1 MDTDLAILADLYLQ
15 IREAERK
22 DQAFQLY
29 LKQFHFMITKQLHYE
44 TFTEYYNRMT
54 GGDIDIRPQAD
65 ILAEVEELRKYL

>member
-1 MDTDLAILADLYLQ
+1 MELDLAVMTDLYLQ

-29 LKQFHFMITKQLHYE
+29 LKQFHFMITKQMHFE
-44 TFTEYYNRMT
+44 TFNDYYARMT

>member
-1 MDTDLAILADLYLQ
+1 MGELFLR

-29 LKQFHFMITKQLHYE
+29 LKQFHFMITKQIHYE

-54 GGDIDIRPQAD
+54 GGDIDTRPEEE
-65 ILAEVEELRKYL
+65 ILAEVEAIRKQMKGGE

>member
-1 MDTDLAILADLYLQ
+1 MGELFLR

-54 GGDIDIRPQAD
+54 GGDIDTRPEAE
-65 ILAEVEELRKYL
+65 ILAEVEAIRKQMKGGE

>member
-1 MDTDLAILADLYLQ
+1 MGELFLR

-54 GGDIDIRPQAD
+54 GGDIDTRPD
-65 ILAEVEELRKYL
+65 EEILAEVEEIRKQMKGGE

>member
-1 MDTDLAILADLYLQ
+1 MGELFLR

-54 GGDIDIRPQAD
+54 GGDIDTRPD
-65 ILAEVEELRKYL
+65 EEILAEVEAIRKQMKGGE